1 MSIFGKIFASE
12 KAIDKSIDAVVNGL
26 DKLVYTSEEKAEA
39 TAKARTEAQGILID
53 WLKNS
58 SGQNLARRWLAM
70 AITSTWLGQYLG
82 GMAFALVSV
91 FVRNIEEANRVLA
104 ASGILSGYANEMS
117 GAVMLILGFYFAAP
131 YMGTV
136 IDKVFDKVSLKSPG
150 VK

>member
-1 MSIFGKIFASE
+1 MSILGKIFASE

-39 TAKARTEAQGILID
+39 TAKARLEAQGILVD

-82 GMAFALVSV
+82 GMVFALFSV
-91 FVRNIEEANRVLA
+91 FIENIDRANRILA
-104 ASGILSGYANEMS
+104 ASGILSGYANEMA
-117 GAVMLILGFYFAAP
+117 GAVMLILSFYFAAP

-150 VK
+150 GK